1 MDSHS
6 SEGDLTMSATDSSGS
21 QTGTAPQEVPIGP
34 EPEPSRESLID
45 AIADLLQMMVNWL
58 RQEAADIMR
67 EKVVLPAQRLGLTL
81 ASAMAA
87 GCLMV
92 IGSSF
97 VFVALLLLLAA
108 WLGWPGALLLVGG
121 TILLGAGLFTA
132 VKRRNLQK

>member
-1 MDSHS
+1 
-6 SEGDLTMSATDSSGS
+6 MSATDSSGS

-92 IGSSF
+92 IGLSF

>member
-1 MDSHS
+1 
-6 SEGDLTMSATDSSGS
+6 MSATDSSGS

-132 VKRRNLQK
+132 VKMRNLQK